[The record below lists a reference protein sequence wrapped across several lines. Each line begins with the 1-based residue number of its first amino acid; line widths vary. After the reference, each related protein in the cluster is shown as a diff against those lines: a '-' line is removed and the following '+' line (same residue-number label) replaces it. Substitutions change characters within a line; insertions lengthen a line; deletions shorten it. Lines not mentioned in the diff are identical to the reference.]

1 MQSHSA
7 RSGPSRGVAEAAA
20 AAAPA
25 SAAPGHPATAA
36 AGAGASPTGK
46 AQLAE
51 LLAALE
57 ARARAAV
64 SLPELAFS
72 MANETYGLLSFRQ
85 ALVLRGDG
93 RQARL
98 LAVSGLARPTEDS
111 PYLVWLRRAW
121 AWLQPQVAQTPGW
134 FEPSPAEPMPEA
146 VAQGWREWWTGGVYA
161 LPLRARSGQTL
172 GWGLFLLERPPAEW
186 QQRALARLAGS
197 WGYCWENLAGVS
209 RRGWRQRLRGWLK
222 PMKLPLFIAL
232 AAAMFLPVRQTA
244 LAPAE
249 VVSLDARVVA
259 APLDGVI
266 KTVHVRP
273 NQAVKAGDPL
283 FSLDDTTL
291 RNRYEVARESVA
303 VADAELI
310 AATQKAFHD
319 PATQGELALLTG
331 RAHERRAELAAVLAQ
346 LGRVQVVADEDG
358 IAVFGD
364 PDDWLG
370 RPVST
375 GERIMLLADPE
386 DPGMLIH
393 LPVAD
398 AIALEPGAPV
408 KLFLTVRPLEPLAGQ
423 VTETSYQTMQSPDGI
438 ASYRLRAVFDEED
451 AARSRIGLRG
461 TAKLYGE
468 QVRLGYYLMRRPL
481 ATLREW
487 TGW

>member
-1 MQSHSA
+1 M
-7 RSGPSRGVAEAAA
+7 
-20 AAAPA
+20 
-25 SAAPGHPATAA
+25 
-36 AGAGASPTGK
+36 
-46 AQLAE
+46 
-51 LLAALE
+51 LE
-57 ARARAAV
+57 ARARAAQT
-64 SLPELAFS
+64 LPELAFS
-72 MANETYGLLSFRQ
+72 IANESYGLLSFRQ

-93 RQARL
+93 RGRL
-98 LAVSGLARPTEDS
+98 LAVSGLAKPTEDS

-121 AWLQPQVAQTPGW
+121 DWVRPQVSQAPGW
-134 FEPSPAEPMPEA
+134 FEPSSGADMPEL
-146 VAQGWREWWTGGVYA
+146 VREGWREWWPSGIYA
-161 LPLRARSGQTL
+161 LPLRARSGQVL
-172 GWGLFLLERPPAEW
+172 GWVIFLLEAPPKDW
-186 QQRALARLAGS
+186 QDRALKRLAGTWS
-197 WGYCWENLAGVS
+197 YCWELLGGVS
-209 RRGWRQRLRGWLK
+209 RRGWRQRLRSAGK
-222 PMKLPLFIAL
+222 PLRLALLVAVLL
-232 AAAMFLPVRQTA
+232 AAFVPMRQTA

-249 VVSLDARVVA
+249 VVSLDARIVA

-273 NQAVKAGDPL
+273 NQPVKAGDAL

-319 PATQGELALLTG
+319 PASQAELALLTG

-346 LGRVQVVADEDG
+346 LARVRVLAEDNG

-375 GERIMLLADPE
+375 GERIMLLANPNA
-386 DPGMLIH
+386 PGMLIH

-398 AIALEPGAPV
+398 AIGLEPGAIV
-408 KLFLTVRPLEPLAGQ
+408 KFFLTVRPLEPLQGR
-423 VTETSYQTMQSPDGI
+423 VIETSYQAVQSPDGI
-438 ASYRLRAVFDEED
+438 ASYRLRAVFENAAED
-451 AARSRIGLRG
+451 RARIGLRG

-468 QVRLGYYLMRRPL
+468 RVRLGYYLLRRPL

>member
-1 MQSHSA
+1 MS
-7 RSGPSRGVAEAAA
+7 SRLSDMLEV
-20 AAAPA
+20 
-25 SAAPGHPATAA
+25 
-36 AGAGASPTGK
+36 
-46 AQLAE
+46 
-51 LLAALE
+51 LE
-57 ARARAAV
+57 ARARAAQ

-72 MANETYGLLSFRQ
+72 IANESYGLLGFRQ
-85 ALVLRGDG
+85 ALVLRGDTHP
-93 RQARL
+93 RL

-111 PYLVWLRRAW
+111 PYIVWLRRMW
-121 AWLQPQVAQTPGW
+121 PWLHPQISASPGW
-134 FEPSPAEPMPEA
+134 FEPAADAQMPEQ
-146 VAQGWREWWTGGVYA
+146 VREGWAEWWTQGVYA
-161 LPLRARSGQTL
+161 LPLRGRGGQVL
-172 GWGLFLLERPPAEW
+172 AWVVFLLETAPKDW
-186 QQRALARLAGS
+186 QDRALKRLAGG
-197 WGYCWENLAGVS
+197 WGYCWDTLAGAS
-209 RRGWRQRLRGWLK
+209 RHSWRKRWRQWFR
-222 PMKLPLFIAL
+222 PMRLPLLVAVVLL
-232 AAAMFLPVRQTA
+232 AFVPVSQTV

-266 KTVHVRP
+266 KAVHVRP
-273 NQAVKAGDPL
+273 NQPVKAGDAL

-319 PATQGELALLTG
+319 PAHQAELAMLTG

-346 LGRVQVVADEDG
+346 LERVRVVAQHDG

-375 GERIMLLADPE
+375 GERIMLLANPDE
-386 DPGMLIH
+386 PGMLIH

-398 AIALEPGAPV
+398 AIGLEPGATV
-408 KLFLTVRPLEPLAGQ
+408 RFFLTVRPLNPLEGN
-423 VTETSYQTMQSPDGI
+423 VIETSYQAVDSPDGI
-438 ASYRLRAVFDEED
+438 ASYRLRAVFREGD
-451 AARSRIGLRG
+451 AADARIGLRG

-468 QVRLGYYLMRRPL
+468 KVRLGYYLMRRPL
-481 ATLREW
+481 ATVREW

>member
-1 MQSHSA
+1 MSA
-7 RSGPSRGVAEAAA
+7 RLSEMLE
-20 AAAPA
+20 
-25 SAAPGHPATAA
+25 T
-36 AGAGASPTGK
+36 
-46 AQLAE
+46 
-51 LLAALE
+51 LE
-57 ARARAAV
+57 ARARAAE

-72 MANETYGLLSFRQ
+72 IANESYGLLSFRQ
-85 ALVLRGDG
+85 ALVLRGDA
-93 RQARL
+93 RMRL
-98 LAVSGLARPTEDS
+98 LAVSGLAKPTEDS

-121 AWLQPQVAQTPGW
+121 AWLHPYVADKPGW
-134 FEPSPAEPMPEA
+134 FVPPMDAAMPELI
-146 VAQGWREWWTGGVYA
+146 QDGWREWWTQGVYV
-161 LPLRARSGQTL
+161 LPLRARSGQVL
-172 GWGLFLLERPPAEW
+172 GWVIFLLDTPPKEW
-186 QQRALARLAGS
+186 QERALTRLAGS
-197 WGYCWENLAGVS
+197 WGYCWELLAGVS
-209 RRGWRQRLRGWLK
+209 RRTWRRRLSNWKK
-222 PMKLPLFIAL
+222 PLRLAL
-232 AAAMFLPVRQTA
+232 LGAVLVAAFLPVRQTA

-249 VVSLDARVVA
+249 VVSLDARVMA

-273 NQAVKAGDPL
+273 NQLVKVGDPL

-319 PATQGELALLTG
+319 PASQAELALLTG

-346 LGRVQVVADEDG
+346 LERVRVVAGEDG

-375 GERIMLLADPE
+375 GERIMLLANPDV
-386 DPGMLIH
+386 PGMLIH

-398 AIALEPGAPV
+398 AIGLEPGASV
-408 KLFLTVRPLEPLAGQ
+408 RFFLTVRPLRPLEGS
-423 VTETSYQTMQSPDGI
+423 VTETSYQAVQSPDGI
-438 ASYRLRAVFDEED
+438 ASYRLRAVFQEGD
-451 AARSRIGLRG
+451 AGQVRIGLRG

-468 QVRLGYYLMRRPL
+468 QVRLGYYLLRRPL
-481 ATLREW
+481 ATVREW